1 MAVKVYFGGTG
12 DGKTS
17 GVMRQEII
25 PALRRGQRV
34 CHNIEGVDAGRLAE
48 YCGEGVTPQMIRS
61 YSDEQLSHADFWP
74 SFVGLGV
81 NGIRLYDDTHSTFK
95 KGDLLVVDE
104 ARQFFGY
111 KTVDSYRERT
121 LEYHR
126 HWAAED
132 TKLVSDIVLICQT
145 YGDLAKKARD
155 LAKRVYGWQK
165 QTDVGRDN
173 CSWRREYA
181 SPGDSLPKKAPIRE
195 TVQFDPEIFEL
206 YASHGTKDA
215 VQTEKG
221 GKTVWQTSK
230 FRKIAAM
237 VIFCILGGSSLF
249 FWAFSSFGK
258 VPKTEATKLAANGD
272 PMATQPIS
280 HGATAA
286 YGPRIAGVVY
296 QHDRAKII
304 IERRGAFEVID
315 SANFVVTETRIS
327 GVVDGA
333 IVQWP

>member
-1 MAVKVYFGGTG
+1 MAVKIYFGGTG

-34 CHNIEGVDAGRLAE
+34 CHNIEGVDPGRLAE
-48 YCGEGVTPQMIRS
+48 YCGEGVTPDMIRS

-81 NGIRLYDDTHSTFK
+81 NGVRLYDDTHSTFK

-111 KTVDSYRERT
+111 KTVDGYRERA

-155 LAKRVYGWQK
+155 LAKKVYGWQK

-173 CSWRREYA
+173 CSWRREYS
-181 SPGDSLPKKAPIRE
+181 SPGDTLPKKAPIRE

-221 GKTVWQTSK
+221 GKTVWQSSK
-230 FRKIAAM
+230 FRKIAA
-237 VIFCILGGSSLF
+237 VFVACLVGGGGLF
-249 FWAFSSFGK
+249 AWAFSNFGRAGK
-258 VPKTEATKLAANGD
+258 PENVPADAPAND
-272 PMATQPIS
+272 VVPTSSMAPP
-280 HGATAA
+280 G
-286 YGPRIAGVVY
+286 GPRIAGVLY
-296 QHDRAKII
+296 QDGRAKIVI
-304 IERRGAFEVID
+304 DRRGSLEVRD
-315 SANFVVTETRIS
+315 SADFIVTETHVEGVID
-327 GVVDGA
+327 GVV
-333 IVQWP
+333 VQWP